1 MYQNFQATL
10 QFPKVIFICEC
21 LRFNSLHF
29 PTLVLE
35 SWDIFLVCILYC
47 VPALVMNPRLRL
59 QRFILFF
66 PSSFV
71 ELTPFSQLSSCTLWP
86 KERRNKRK
94 CNIIYVIVCCV
105 HLFVYI
111 ILYSFIHCVKPNK
124 CICVFIFTFIMF

>member
-1 MYQNFQATL
+1 
-10 QFPKVIFICEC
+10 
-21 LRFNSLHF
+21 
-29 PTLVLE
+29 
-35 SWDIFLVCILYC
+35 
-47 VPALVMNPRLRL
+47 
-59 QRFILFF
+59 
-66 PSSFV
+66 
-71 ELTPFSQLSSCTLWP
+71 LTPFSQLSSCTLWP